1 MRVGP
6 GFIVAAA
13 FIGPGTITTCTL
25 AGVTFGVTLLWVL
38 VFATLA
44 TLLLQEMSGRLGLIT
59 GKGIAEVLADLAP
72 PWGRA
77 LAWLTGGA
85 VVLGVIAFEA
95 GNLSGAGIGLAAVTG
110 IDQTLLSLAV
120 AALAGTLLY
129 CGRYRLLE
137 RVLVACVA
145 IMGIVFLITAVMVGS
160 SWGALFSGLLLP
172 SVPEGSTLTILA
184 LIGTTVVP
192 YNLFLYASTVRARWQ
207 QPSELGEVRREL
219 FVAVGIGGMI
229 SAAIVITAAAAIGHG
244 EISSAADMARQLEP
258 LLGPWAHAAFGVGI
272 ALAGISSAITAP
284 LAAAY
289 ILSGLLRK
297 TPDLTG
303 PVARLATLGCVL
315 VGAAL
320 VTTGVRP
327 VQLIVLAQAANGL
340 ILPVVAAAL
349 VLLLNDRSRL
359 GGQVN
364 GWLGNALGA
373 FGVAICLFLA
383 ARIWLPS
390 A

>member
-1 MRVGP
+1 
-6 GFIVAAA
+6 
-13 FIGPGTITTCTL
+13 
-25 AGVTFGVTLLWVL
+25 
-38 VFATLA
+38 
-44 TLLLQEMSGRLGLIT
+44 
-59 GKGIAEVLADLAP
+59 
-72 PWGRA
+72 
-77 LAWLTGGA
+77 
-85 VVLGVIAFEA
+85 
-95 GNLSGAGIGLAAVTG
+95 
-110 IDQTLLSLAV
+110 
-120 AALAGTLLY
+120 
-129 CGRYRLLE
+129 
-137 RVLVACVA
+137 
-145 IMGIVFLITAVMVGS
+145 MVGS

-184 LIGTTVVP
+184 LIGTIVVP

-373 FGVAICLFLA
+373 FVVAICLFLA